1 MAININGLGTPTT
14 IGKNDRLQKAPE
26 ADSGKS
32 SEGTSVNSKDTLA
45 EDTVQL
51 SGAAQ
56 VLKDQE
62 AKIARLPDVNMD
74 RVEQI
79 KQAIAAGEYKIDT
92 QKLAGNMLAIDAL
105 FS

>member
-1 MAININGLGTPTT
+1 MAINIGNGLGNQAS
-14 IGKNDRLQKAPE
+14 IGKNDRLQKTTE
-26 ADSGKS
+26 STDNQTGQTVS
-32 SEGTSVNSKDTLA
+32 SKETLA

-62 AKIARLPDVNMD
+62 AKISSLPVIDMD
-74 RVEQI
+74 KVERI
-79 KQAIAAGEYKIDT
+79 KQEIASGEYKIDT
-92 QKLAGNMLAIDAL
+92 QKLASNMQHIDAL

>member
-1 MAININGLGTPTT
+1 MAINIGNGLGNQAN
-14 IGKNDRLQKAPE
+14 IGKNERLQKT
-26 ADSGKS
+26 
-32 SEGTSVNSKDTLA
+32 SESTENKTGQTVSSKDTLA

-62 AKIARLPDVNMD
+62 MKISSLPDVDMD
-74 RVEQI
+74 KIERI
-79 KQAIAAGEYKIDT
+79 KQQIAAGEYKIDT
-92 QKLAGNMLAIDAL
+92 QKLAGNMQNIDAL